1 MTASPPVRHLWI
13 LRHAKAASDP
23 PWGGGDQDR
32 PLTARG
38 RRDAS
43 ALGKRLAADPVDLAL
58 DPDPDGRHLGPGA
71 LPRPGLAVCSAAVRT
86 RQTTELIVEA
96 LGGALPVSAYRS
108 LYAADPELVLRYV
121 REIDE
126 GASSA
131 LLVGHNPT
139 VFHVAWQLLA
149 DPDDPDGP
157 SGRPPRPRSPRVP
170 HLRPRRP
177 QTGGGLLGGRRAR
190 VRLPGRGV
198 QAAVLSPGSSGP
210 GSGPPRALRRPDVV
224 DDQVRAYAAP
234 RHRPG
239 RHRRTGSRLRCRHP
253 VASARAAP

>member
-58 DPDPDGRHLGPGA
+58 APDPETRHPGPDVP
-71 LPRPGLAVCSAAVRT
+71 PRPGLAVCSAAVRT
-86 RQTTELIVEA
+86 RQTTDLIVEA

-108 LYAADPELVLRYV
+108 LYAADPELVLQYV

-126 GASSA
+126 GARSA

-139 VFHVAWQLLA
+139 VLNVAWQLLA
-149 DPDDPDGP
+149 DPADPEDPLADRNVLEAHGFP
-157 SGRPPRPRSPRVP
+157 TCA
-170 HLRPRRP
+170 L
-177 QTGGGLLGGRRAR
+177 
-190 VRLPGRGV
+190 
-198 QAAVLSPGSSGP
+198 AVLRLAVGSWE
-210 GSGPPRALRRPDVV
+210 DVV
-224 DDQVRAYAAP
+224 
-234 RHRPG
+234 HG
-239 RHRRTGSRLRCRHP
+239 CGSLAGVFKP
-253 VASARAAP
+253 PY

>member
-1 MTASPPVRHLWI
+1 VTANPPVRHLWI

-58 DPDPDGRHLGPGA
+58 APDPETRHSGPDVP
-71 LPRPGLAVCSAAVRT
+71 PRPGLAICSAAVRT
-86 RQTTELIVEA
+86 RQTTDLIVEA

-108 LYAADPELVLRYV
+108 LYAADPELVLQYV

-126 GASSA
+126 GARSA

-139 VFHVAWQLLA
+139 VLNVAWQLLA
-149 DPDDPDGP
+149 VPAVPEDPLADRNVLEAHGFPTCA
-157 SGRPPRPRSPRVP
+157 
-170 HLRPRRP
+170 L
-177 QTGGGLLGGRRAR
+177 
-190 VRLPGRGV
+190 
-198 QAAVLSPGSSGP
+198 AVLRLAVGSWE
-210 GSGPPRALRRPDVV
+210 DVV
-224 DDQVRAYAAP
+224 
-234 RHRPG
+234 HG
-239 RHRRTGSRLRCRHP
+239 CGSLAGVFKP
-253 VASARAAP
+253 PY